1 MKDKGEGSKTDRT
14 VAPWTPWSLG
24 VTSVTNDTPEF
35 RRNHKQKRAP
45 RGEAQG
51 SEESRPRTRPE
62 AGVGSWGG
70 LQGGACAGLLRSV
83 SGTESL
89 EHRPSGR

>member
-35 RRNHKQKRAP
+35 RHNHKQKRAP
-45 RGEAQG
+45 RGQAQG
-51 SEESRPRTRPE
+51 SEESRPPTRPE
-62 AGVGSWGG
+62 AVVAGTTLAWGPRGAAGRGVR
-70 LQGGACAGLLRSV
+70 GA
-83 SGTESL
+83 
-89 EHRPSGR
+89 P